1 MYAAGLVDETR
12 GLLAKYPRTSRPF
25 GAIGYAE
32 AAAVVMGEMD
42 AEAAIAE
49 TKRRTRAYA
58 KRQMTW
64 LRAERNV
71 QWIEAATGEAAFAV
85 ARRLLEETK

>member
-1 MYAAGLVDETR
+1 
-12 GLLAKYPRTSRPF
+12 
-25 GAIGYAE
+25 
-32 AAAVVMGEMD
+32 MD